1 MSMLTKEDIKTQV
14 VKEALVWA
22 DAETERRFAH
32 IVAQKQLQNCGFL
45 NNNLDEM
52 LATIEERN
60 RSGRFISPD
69 RPLPPFEFTS
79 QQEIADGRN
88 YSFKVRNVVFHGA
101 SVYKVAVDAEDRNH
115 YRCGPYTVV
124 VEG

>member
-32 IVAQKQLQNCGFL
+32 IGAQKQLQNCGFL

-60 RSGRFISPD
+60 RS
-69 RPLPPFEFTS
+69 
-79 QQEIADGRN
+79 
-88 YSFKVRNVVFHGA
+88 
-101 SVYKVAVDAEDRNH
+101 
-115 YRCGPYTVV
+115 
-124 VEG
+124 